1 VLGLALL
8 GTPGA
13 ASAGAR
19 PALPGP
25 VLPSPTVA
33 PPTTTTPPAPLP
45 APAPPALPT
54 TCVPGVFCAGAATGD
69 ITPPVTSP
77 QWAYTARNCGE
88 AMAAETSGY
97 TVDPQDHLEEG
108 AAYLLGG
115 GPSCISNKVG
125 PDTELYAKTW
135 PPSQGTYGRLLANAY
150 VLDDGKGQRVAI
162 VQADLG
168 GIPGEVHTY
177 VADHLASV
185 GITRDHLL
193 ISATHTHGSVG
204 AMWQNGGYAALGGD
218 EYDPRVFYAVAN
230 GLITAISRAA
240 SRLQP
245 AKLATEVGQIT
256 NANHNRRGSAW
267 NLNPEAHNGSGDTQ
281 NAYRFVAM
289 RIDTVAGVPLGLIT
303 NFSNHGV
310 IVETFNYYL
319 NGDQAS
325 ETTRSVSKAIRAAAE
340 ADGVHFPAGWEVV
353 DALTNGAQGDIT
365 PEADNA
371 GWNYDAYG
379 HDGSLDASP
388 PFGQFAK
395 MENGGDRQTP
405 EAVRLWRDLGPKLD
419 AHVTLDARMD
429 FVCWC
434 GQAVEKD
441 PYDPYDKEAY
451 YPTASCGQPS
461 TVADD
466 PKYFS
471 TSREAILGTGDGACF
486 PTTVYPSHHREEQ
499 LVVGTAPISPH
510 TARVQVIRINKIGL
524 ASVPGEPTI
533 QMGRRIE
540 RSVKAAANAVSMH
553 TDGTPLFDQV
563 FTVGLANDYM
573 SYMATTQEYEAYQY
587 EGSFSLFGQQTGN
600 ALKRRLEHLG
610 ELMASGAPV
619 EPCDIDRNCIEPPPT
634 TELAVKPV
642 ATTPDVLAG
651 TTQSQPSDVQR
662 FTGTTFSW
670 IGGGPS
676 AEWVQND
683 AMVELQR
690 QSGDTWQT
698 VASDL
703 DSTVPVHYDKCGAE
717 NHWTA
722 YTDPTVDA
730 TPGRYRF
737 HVTGHSAVAP
747 TVVTPYVLDSAPFD
761 VSPYTYL
768 TVVKDGSGV
777 FHVAN
782 PAPDPLANYRYRPRY
797 DPTATIAGVGA
808 TFTLPVGQSRTIAP
822 GEITDA
828 YGNTNTQTLTVSDAG
843 VQAAPVH
850 SAPAPAGPTLVCASA
865 GQPNASVPEAP
876 WAPGFVLL
884 AMVVLGLIMRR
895 ARRVL

>member
-1 VLGLALL
+1 VSTRPVLRALSLLSACAILVLGA
-8 GTPGA
+8 PVA
-13 ASAGAR
+13 AQATVPASQRPIAVTSAGC
-19 PALPGP
+19 G
-25 VLPSPTVA
+25 VA
-33 PPTTTTPPAPLP
+33 
-45 APAPPALPT
+45 
-54 TCVPGVFCAGAATGD
+54 GVFCAGAATGD

-115 GPSCISNKVG
+115 GPSCASNKAA

-135 PPSQGTYGRLLANAY
+135 PPSEGTYGRLQANAY

-177 VADHLASV
+177 VADHLAAL

-230 GLITAISRAA
+230 GLVTAITNAVH
-240 SRLQP
+240 RLTP
-245 AKLATEVGQIT
+245 AKIGIEVGSIT
-256 NANHNRRGSAW
+256 NANHNRRGGAW
-267 NLNPEAHNGSGDTQ
+267 NLNPEAKNGSGDTQ

-289 RIDTVAGVPLGLIT
+289 RIDTLAGVPLGLIT

-325 ETTRSVSKAIRAAAE
+325 ETTRSVSAAIRAAAI
-340 ADGVHFPAGWEVV
+340 ADGVTFPAGWQVV

-379 HDGSLDASP
+379 YDSSLDRSP

-405 EAVRLWRDLGPKLD
+405 EAVRLWRDLGSKLTSD
-419 AHVTLDARMD
+419 VTLDARMD

-434 GQAVEKD
+434 GQGVEND
-441 PYDPYDKEAY
+441 PYDPYDDPQY
-451 YPTASCGQPS
+451 DPTASCGAAS
-461 TVADD
+461 TTADD
-466 PKYFS
+466 PSYRS

-486 PTTVYPSHHREEQ
+486 PTTVYPAHHREEQ
-499 LVVGTAPISPH
+499 LIVGTAPVSPH
-510 TARVQVIRINKIGL
+510 VARVQVIRINDVGL
-524 ASVPGEPTI
+524 AAVPGEPTI

-540 RSVKAAANAVSMH
+540 RSVKVAANAAAH
-553 TDGTPLFDQV
+553 AANPLAPDLFSNV
-563 FTVGLANDYM
+563 FAVGLANDYM

-600 ALKRRLEHLG
+600 ALKMRLEHLG
-610 ELMASGAPV
+610 ALLGAHSPV
-619 EPCDIDRNCIEPPPT
+619 EPCTLERNCIEPPPT
-634 TELAVKPV
+634 TELAVAPA

-651 TTQSQPSDVQR
+651 TTESQPSNVQR

-676 AEWVQND
+676 AEWLQND
-683 AMVELQR
+683 PMVELQR
-690 QSGDTWQT
+690 QNGASWQT
-698 VASDL
+698 LSSDL

-730 TPGRYRF
+730 TPGTYRF
-737 HVTGHSAVAP
+737 HVTGHSAIA
-747 TVVTPYVLDSAPFD
+747 AGQ
-761 VSPYTYL
+761 VSPYTLDSATFSVSPYSFL
-768 TVVKDGSGV
+768 TVVPDGNGV
-777 FHVAN
+777 FHVGN
-782 PAPDPLANYRYRPRY
+782 PAPAPLANYRYRPRY
-797 DPTATIAGVGA
+797 DATASVAGLGA
-808 TFTLPVGQSRTIAP
+808 TFTVPVGQTRTIAP

-828 YGNTNTQTLTVSDAG
+828 YGNTNSQTITVTGTTVSAT
-843 VQAAPVH
+843 PTPP
-850 SAPAPAGPTLVCASA
+850 APAPAAPQLVCASA

-876 WAPGFVLL
+876 WMPGFVLL
-884 AMVVLGLIMRR
+884 GMAIVGFTLRR
-895 ARRVL
+895 ARRAR